1 MLKKIDLREKLK
13 NISLVDAEYSKTVV
27 NKLQNLIKDKIVCTY
42 IPLENEINI
51 NMHLK
56 GQSELSTTCIK
67 DGEIKICI
75 YEEPFEKNSFNV
87 YQPINLKIIDKVDI
101 FLVPGVGF
109 DKKGTR
115 LGKGSGI
122 YDQLLANHLNSTFI
136 GITDKNHI
144 LEEIPSENHDIQM
157 HSLLTHD
164 EFIDINL

>member
-115 LGKGSGI
+115 LGKGSGF
-122 YDQLLANHLNSTFI
+122 YDQLLADHLNSTFI
-136 GITDKNHI
+136 GITDRNHI
-144 LEEIPSENHDIQM
+144 VEEIPFENHDIQM

>member
-87 YQPINLKIIDKVDI
+87 YQPVNLKIIEKVDI

-115 LGKGSGI
+115 LGKGRGI
-122 YDQLLANHLNSTFI
+122 YDQLLAKHLNSTFI

>member
-1 MLKKIDLREKLK
+1 MLEKIELMKKLK
-13 NISLVDAEYSKTVV
+13 NIAMVKADYSETVI
-27 NKLQNLIKDKIVCTY
+27 NRLQNIVKDKNVCTY

-56 GQSELSTTCIK
+56 GQSALSTTCIK
-67 DGEIKICI
+67 DGDIKICI
-75 YEEPFEKNSFNV
+75 YEEPLEKNSFNV
-87 YQPINLKIIDKVDI
+87 YQPINLKIIDNVDI
-101 FLVPGVGF
+101 FLVPGIGF
-109 DKKGTR
+109 DIKGTR

-122 YDQLLANHLNSTFI
+122 YDQLLSKHLNSTFI

-144 LEEIPSENHDIQM
+144 VNEIPFENHDIQM

>member
-1 MLKKIDLREKLK
+1 MLEKIELRKKLK
-13 NISLVDAEYSKTVV
+13 NISLVNDEHSQLVID
-27 NKLQNLIKDKIVCTY
+27 KLQNTIKDKIVCTY
-42 IPLENEINI
+42 LPLENEINI

-56 GQSELSTTCIK
+56 GQSVLSTTCLQ
-67 DGEIKICI
+67 DEEIKICI

-87 YQPINLKIIDKVDI
+87 YQPVNLKIINNVDI

-115 LGKGSGI
+115 LGKGRGI
-122 YDQLLANHLNSTFI
+122 YDQLLSNYLDAIFI
-136 GITDKNHI
+136 GVTDNNHI
-144 LEEIPSENHDIQM
+144 LDYIPLENHDIQM

>member
-27 NKLQNLIKDKIVCTY
+27 NRLQNLIKDKIVCTY

-115 LGKGSGI
+115 LGKGSGF

>member
-27 NKLQNLIKDKIVCTY
+27 NRLQNLIKDKIVCTY

-87 YQPINLKIIDKVDI
+87 YQPINLKIIDKIDI

-122 YDQLLANHLNSTFI
+122 YDKLLSNYLNSTFI
-136 GITDKNHI
+136 GVTDKNH
-144 LEEIPSENHDIQM
+144 LVEHIPYEDHDIQM
-157 HSLLTHD
+157 HGLLMHD

>member
-56 GQSELSTTCIK
+56 GQSVLSTTCIK

-87 YQPINLKIIDKVDI
+87 YQPINLKIIDKIDI

-115 LGKGSGI
+115 LGKGSGF
-122 YDQLLANHLNSTFI
+122 YDQLLADHLNSTFI
-136 GITDKNHI
+136 GITDRNHI
-144 LEEIPSENHDIQM
+144 VEEIPFENHDIQM